1 MGTEEKE
8 DIKEGFRAAFPKE
21 PVWMS
26 GHAQAYG
33 ISLDFIRISSEFG
46 RY

>member
-33 ISLDFIRISSEFG
+33 VSLDFIRISSEFG
-46 RY
+46 LY